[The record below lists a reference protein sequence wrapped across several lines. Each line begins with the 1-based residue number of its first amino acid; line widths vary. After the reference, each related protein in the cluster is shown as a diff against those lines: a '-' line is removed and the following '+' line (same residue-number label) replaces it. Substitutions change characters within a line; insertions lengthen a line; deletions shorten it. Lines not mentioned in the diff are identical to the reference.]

1 MQKQV
6 HNNYNNYVHVI
17 IIFLSG
23 AHVVAPSDM
32 MDGRVLAIKK
42 GLAEAG
48 LSEKVSKY
56 IDNSNY
62 NIIVCFRLQ

>member
-6 HNNYNNYVHVI
+6 HNNYNNYVYVI
-17 IIFLSG
+17 IIFLLG

-56 IDNSNY
+56 IDNSSY
-62 NIIVCFRLQ
+62 NIVCFRLQ